1 MKKAGKVILYF
12 IVITLIINFILGI
25 FSTIFPISFLKPS
38 DLIEAPRVFGI
49 VKIGR
54 YVFQINQTIV
64 NSWALMLLIIVIL
77 FFGSRNLSIENPKGL
92 QLLLE
97 EYYNFIESTFLANYK
112 NYKEKFLPFFSA
124 LFAFILFSNLSVF
137 LLPYI
142 FMWEKKGNTWLI
154 KPFFRTATADINTT
168 LGLAIIVTVLFV
180 TCWIKRQGIIGVFKE
195 LCHPFFIML
204 PINIIGE
211 LAKPINISMRL
222 FGNMFAG
229 LVIIGLLYGISFNN
243 VLSSLTLHLMRGSFS
258 LAVIWPAI
266 LQLYLDLFIGILQA
280 FVFTVLS
287 SVYVEQALIG
297 DED

>member
-112 NYKEKFLPFFSA
+112 NYK
-124 LFAFILFSNLSVF
+124 
-137 LLPYI
+137 
-142 FMWEKKGNTWLI
+142 
-154 KPFFRTATADINTT
+154 
-168 LGLAIIVTVLFV
+168 
-180 TCWIKRQGIIGVFKE
+180 
-195 LCHPFFIML
+195 
-204 PINIIGE
+204 
-211 LAKPINISMRL
+211 
-222 FGNMFAG
+222 
-229 LVIIGLLYGISFNN
+229 
-243 VLSSLTLHLMRGSFS
+243 
-258 LAVIWPAI
+258 
-266 LQLYLDLFIGILQA
+266 
-280 FVFTVLS
+280 
-287 SVYVEQALIG
+287 
-297 DED
+297 